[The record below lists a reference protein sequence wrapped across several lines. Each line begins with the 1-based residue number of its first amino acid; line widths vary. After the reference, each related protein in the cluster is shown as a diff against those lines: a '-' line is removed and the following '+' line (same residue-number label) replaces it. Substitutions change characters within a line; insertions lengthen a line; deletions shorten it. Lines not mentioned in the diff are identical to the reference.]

1 MRGMKLSPSMAG
13 PLSAAIVAGATVAI
27 FSQLAGLWVWA
38 AFIGWASYD
47 QSGEDRRALL
57 ISSTCMVFG
66 VVMAWLVAL
75 TVAAGELPG
84 GSVLVSSVAAALA
97 SFLIVWV
104 ARYRTLSDVPA
115 TFYGFASA
123 FAFLLLSPGA
133 FAMLPLTSVGLQNVL
148 LCVPISLLIGSGLGV
163 VQLRLSEALGQRS
176 GLHQRTGTSAAA
188 RPPAAAR
195 SQVRARLAR

>member
-1 MRGMKLSPSMAG
+1 MLGMKLSPSLAG
-13 PLSAAIVAGATVAI
+13 PLSAAIVAGVTVAI

-57 ISSTCMVFG
+57 TSSTCLVFG

-75 TVAAGELPG
+75 TVASGGLPG
-84 GSVLVSSVAAALA
+84 GSVLVSASAAALA

-104 ARYRTLSDVPA
+104 ARYRMLSDVPA

-133 FAMLPLTSVGLQNVL
+133 FARTPLTSVGLQNVL
-148 LCVPISLLIGSGLGV
+148 VCVPISLLIGSGLGV
-163 VQLRLSEALGQRS
+163 LQVRLSQALGQRS
-176 GLHQRTGTSAAA
+176 GIRQGTGTSAAA
-188 RPPAAAR
+188 PPPAAAQP
-195 SQVRARLAR
+195 QVRARLAR